1 MKVHLPSRRS
11 GKGFVSKLKCQVTS
25 DTTHK
30 VMISREMKV
39 ASYKEICGEEKI
51 KVYIGYNNQRNILKV
66 EDNKIQKYP
75 FGGKRAIKGTESRII
90 RDWDIL
96 GTFFSIH
103 NIEPTWLNCHMS
115 WGGYSKEKGAWTGC
129 MGKVGRDNLNIDR
142 IMPSKA
148 RSKEDK
154 EDSFWKILSF
164 Q

>member
-1 MKVHLPSRRS
+1 M
-11 GKGFVSKLKCQVTS
+11 KCQVTS
-25 DTTHK
+25 DTTRK

-39 ASYKEICGEEKI
+39 ASYKEICGGEKI
-51 KVYIGYNNQRNILKV
+51 KVYIGYNNQHELLNV
-66 EDNKIQKYP
+66 TDNEIQKYP
-75 FGGKRAIKGTESRII
+75 PKREMKDNGPRIM

-103 NIEPTWLNCHMS
+103 NIEPTWLNCHRS
-115 WGGYSKEKGAWTGC
+115 WGGYSKELGAWTGC
-129 MGKVGRDNLNIDR
+129 MGKVGRDNLNIDK